1 MSTLWLDLR
10 IALRMLTKNRTFAAA
25 AIFALALGIGPNT
38 AIFSVVYATLLAPL
52 PFPQPEQ
59 LVMVWSKVRGGRNAS
74 SAGDYLEWKDRATA
88 FQYLAAF
95 TPRALNL
102 GTPDGPE
109 KVRARL
115 TSSDGYR
122 MMGEQLLLG
131 RDFTAEDE
139 QPGKDQV
146 VILSNRL
153 WRQRYGADPDIIGHQ
168 IRMDSKPYTVIGV
181 MAPGPSDR
189 LPAALWKP
197 LALTADQRTHDV
209 HWLLVMGRLKPGVT
223 MQQAQQQMDGIAADL
238 ARRFPKTNTGWG
250 ASVEP
255 LQNNFFGPD
264 QQASLWLL
272 LAAVSFVVL
281 IACVNVANLLL
292 ARGAA
297 REREMA
303 VRSSLGA
310 SGAQLFRQILTESL
324 VLAIAG
330 GIVGILLS
338 VWILQGVLALLPPG
352 SLPSEADPHLSV
364 PVLLFTLATTCV
376 SGVLFG
382 CLPAW
387 QAGRVDLSATLKQGG
402 RGTTIGGR
410 RAVRHGLVLVEFALA
425 VSLLAGAGL
434 TIHSFWN
441 RTQADLGIRTD
452 RVLTFSLPVQ
462 QGRLS
467 EPSRITSFYR
477 DLLGRVKALPGVTHA
492 AATTGLPVLGSTFGM
507 FFSVVGQPAMNP
519 SERPAASF
527 FMITPEY
534 VDAFGIHLSRGRAF
548 TEHDDAG
555 GPRVAL
561 VNERFAERFLS
572 GRDPLRER
580 LLIDELIP
588 GAARVSAPVE
598 WQIVG
603 LFRNVTNGAQIGD
616 PDRPEIYVPFWQC
629 PWPQASIAVRTTLD
643 PEGMRESIAGAVHAI
658 DPELPLADAKTMTTI
673 VGEWLAPDRFNIAL
687 YGGLA
692 SVALL
697 LAVLGLYGVMAFIV
711 AQRTP
716 EIGLRMALG
725 AEQAQVRRQV
735 LREGLMLATGG
746 LLLGFAGAY
755 VVGRVMRH
763 ALYGTSAL
771 DVTVLLPVGVV
782 LILSA
787 LAACYV
793 PARRA
798 SRVDPIIALRQE

>member
-1 MSTLWLDLR
+1 MTALWLELR
-10 IALRMLTKNRTFAAA
+10 LAVRMLARNRLFTAA
-25 AIFALALGIGPNT
+25 AILALALGIGPNT

-52 PFPQPEQ
+52 PYPQPEQ
-59 LVMVWSKVRGGRNAS
+59 LVMVWSKVQGGRNTS
-74 SAGDYLEWKDRATA
+74 SAGDYLEWKERAAA

-95 TPRALNL
+95 SPRNLNL
-102 GTPDGPE
+102 GAADGPE
-109 KVRARL
+109 KVRARRV
-115 TSSDGYR
+115 TSDGYR
-122 MMGEQLLLG
+122 LMGEKLLLG
-131 RDFTAEDE
+131 RDFTPEDE
-139 QPGKDQV
+139 QPGKNQV
-146 VILSNRL
+146 VILSNRI

-168 IRMDSKPYTVIGV
+168 IRIDSQPYTVIGV
-181 MAPGPSDR
+181 MPSGPSDR
-189 LPAALWKP
+189 LPAAVWTP
-197 LALTADQRTHDV
+197 LALTSDQRTHDL

-223 MQQAQQQMDGIAADL
+223 LQQAQQQMDGITAEL
-238 ARRFPKTNTGWG
+238 TRRFPKTNTGWG

-264 QQASLWLL
+264 QQANLWLL

-310 SGAQLFRQILTESL
+310 SGVQLFRQILTESL
-324 VLAIAG
+324 VLAVAG
-330 GIVGILLS
+330 GIVGVLLS

-352 SLPSEADPHLSV
+352 SLPAEADPRVSV
-364 PVLLFTLATTCV
+364 PVLLFTLAMTFV
-376 SGVLFG
+376 SGGLFG
-382 CLPAW
+382 SLPAW
-387 QAGRVDLSATLKQGG
+387 QAGRVDLTAALRQGG
-402 RGTTIGGR
+402 RGMTMGGR
-410 RAVRHGLVLVEFALA
+410 RAVRQGLVLVEFALA

-434 TIHSFWN
+434 TMHSFWN

-452 RVLTFSLPVQ
+452 RVLTFSLPVP

-467 EPSRITSFYR
+467 EPAQIDSFYR
-477 DLLGRVKALPGVTHA
+477 DLLGRVQALPGVTHA

-507 FFSVVGQPAMNP
+507 FFSLAGQPVVNP

-534 VDAFGIHLSRGRAF
+534 LDTFGIRLLRGRAF
-548 TEHDDAG
+548 TGHDDAG

-561 VNERFAERFLS
+561 VNERFAERFLK
-572 GRDPLRER
+572 GIDPLRQR

-588 GAARVSAPVE
+588 GANRVGAPVA

-603 LFRNVTNGAQIGD
+603 VFRNVSNGAQIGD

-643 PEGMRESIAGAVHAI
+643 PEGMRESIAAVVHAM
-658 DPELPLADAKTMTTI
+658 DPELPLADAKTMTAI
-673 VGEWLAPDRFNIAL
+673 IGEWLAPDRFNIAL

-692 SVALL
+692 AVALL
-697 LAVLGLYGVMAFIV
+697 LAVLGLYGVMAFVV

-725 AEQAQVRRQV
+725 AAQTQVRLQV

-755 VVGRVMRH
+755 VVGRLMQH

-771 DVTVLLPVGVV
+771 DLRVLLPVGVV
-782 LILSA
+782 LLVSA

>member
-1 MSTLWLDLR
+1 MTAFWPDVRL
-10 IALRMLTKNRTFAAA
+10 AVRMLARNRMFAAA
-25 AIFALALGIGPNT
+25 AILALALGIGPNT
-38 AIFSVVYATLLAPL
+38 AIFSIVYATLLAPL
-52 PFPQPEQ
+52 PYPQPEQ
-59 LVMVWSKVRGGRNAS
+59 LVMVWSKVQGGHNRS
-74 SAGDYLEWKDRATA
+74 SAGDYLEWKERATA

-95 TPRALNL
+95 TPQALNL
-102 GTPDGPE
+102 GMADGPE

-115 TSSDGYR
+115 TTSEGYR
-122 MMGEQLLLG
+122 LMGEQLLLG
-131 RDFTAEDE
+131 RDFTPEDE
-139 QPGKDQV
+139 QPGRNQV
-146 VILSNRL
+146 VILSNRI
-153 WRQRYGADPDIIGHQ
+153 WRQRFGANPDIVGHQ

-181 MAPGPSDR
+181 IPPGPSDR
-189 LPAALWKP
+189 LPAALWTP
-197 LALTADQRTHDV
+197 LAFTSDQRTHDL

-223 MQQAQQQMDGIAADL
+223 LVQAQQQMDGIAADL
-238 ARRFPKTNTGWG
+238 ARRFPQTNTGWG
-250 ASVEP
+250 VSVEP

-264 QQASLWLL
+264 QQANLWLL

-310 SGAQLFRQILTESL
+310 SGVRLFRQILTESL
-324 VLAIAG
+324 VLAVAG
-330 GIVGILLS
+330 GVAGALLS

-352 SLPSEADPHLSV
+352 NLPAEADPRVSV
-364 PVLLFTLATTCV
+364 PVLLFTLATAFV

-387 QAGRVDLSATLKQGG
+387 QAGRADLIGALRQGG
-402 RGTTIGGR
+402 RGMTMASR
-410 RAVRHGLVLVEFALA
+410 RAVRQGLVLVEFALA

-441 RTQADLGIRTD
+441 RTRADLGIRTD
-452 RVLTFSLPVQ
+452 RTLTFSLPVP

-467 EPSRITSFYR
+467 DPAQITSFYR

-492 AATTGLPVLGSTFGM
+492 AAATGLPFLGSSFGM
-507 FFSVVGQPAMNP
+507 FFSIAGQPAVNP
-519 SERPAASF
+519 SERPVASF
-527 FMITPEY
+527 VMITPEY
-534 VDAFGIHLSRGRAF
+534 LDTFGIRLVRGRAL
-548 TEHDDAG
+548 TGHDDAG

-561 VNERFAERFLS
+561 VNERFAERFLK

-580 LLIDELIP
+580 VLIDEPIP
-588 GAARVSAPVE
+588 GANRVGPAVE

-603 LFRNVTNGAQIGD
+603 VYRNVSNGLQIGD
-616 PDRPEIYVPFWQC
+616 PDRPEIWVPFWQC
-629 PWPQASIAVRTTLD
+629 PWPQASMAVRTTLD
-643 PEGMRESIAGAVHAI
+643 PEGLRESVAAVVHAM
-658 DPELPLADAKTMTTI
+658 DPELPLADAKTMDAI
-673 VGEWLAPDRFNIAL
+673 IGEWLAPDRFNIAL

-692 SVALL
+692 AVALL

-735 LREGLMLATGG
+735 LREGLMLATSG

-755 VVGRVMRH
+755 VVGRLMQH

-771 DVTVLLPVGVV
+771 DVRVLLPVGAV
-782 LILSA
+782 LLLSA
-787 LAACYV
+787 LVACYV

-798 SRVDPIIALRQE
+798 SRIDPIIALRQE